1 MEKRHEIADS
11 LKDFGRNLRKVRM
24 AKKLTLE
31 IVAERADLNIRTLQ
45 RFEAGTSNACPTTF
59 CEMSP
64 VEAMM
69 QVLAVFCLLLG
80 TKDRPILAFQSSP
93 DGRSVP

>member
-45 RFEAGTSNACPTTF
+45 RFEAGTSNVLITTVIRLQRAIG
-59 CEMSP
+59 CSWNELMSGAS
-64 VEAMM
+64 VE
-69 QVLAVFCLLLG
+69 
-80 TKDRPILAFQSSP
+80 
-93 DGRSVP
+93 

>member
-31 IVAERADLNIRTLQ
+31 IVAERARSLTDYGGSSTRVLGRNHDSLTYLQPVIRLRNIFT
-45 RFEAGTSNACPTTF
+45 
-59 CEMSP
+59 
-64 VEAMM
+64 VEYT
-69 QVLAVFCLLLG
+69 G
-80 TKDRPILAFQSSP
+80 
-93 DGRSVP
+93 